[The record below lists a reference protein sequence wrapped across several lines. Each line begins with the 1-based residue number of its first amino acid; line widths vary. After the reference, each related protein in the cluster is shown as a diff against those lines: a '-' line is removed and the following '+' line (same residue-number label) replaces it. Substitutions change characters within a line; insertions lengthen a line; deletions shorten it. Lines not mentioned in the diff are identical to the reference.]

1 MMKLVTYA
9 QGDAIEKVGALLD
22 DLKTLVDLSDKF
34 SSMLDLIDGKEAALT
49 IANKA
54 VTENKKTISIDAV
67 RLLAPVP
74 RPRQMR
80 DCMLFEKHLKQ
91 AG

>member
-1 MMKLVTYA
+1 
-9 QGDAIEKVGALLD
+9 
-22 DLKTLVDLSDKF
+22 
-34 SSMLDLIDGKEAALT
+34 MLDLIDGKKASLALAKEAA
-49 IANKA
+49 AARKV
-54 VTENKKTISIDAV
+54 VTSIDSV

-91 AG
+91 AGQQIARSRFGRIILFTMPSKV